1 MHAAIYST
9 TSERILKMEGRNIYI
24 YARMQLAKLVVTDC
38 IQKNFNFKPI
48 TE

>member
-1 MHAAIYST
+1 MQQSIPQLRRGSSRWKEGIY
-9 TSERILKMEGRNIYI
+9 IYI